1 MSAPEQPVGLSTFNE
16 LAAVLGAQLPQALR
30 DQALGAIETDT
41 RKLGEQAAPLFVAL
55 KGERFD
61 AHDFLAQARAN
72 GAVAALVERA
82 VDDPLPQIVVADTR
96 LAFGLLAAARR
107 RAWGRPLIAVTGN
120 SGKTSVK
127 GLVHA
132 ILVQDAARFEAE
144 SLANHGN
151 LNNDFGLP
159 MTLLRL
165 SNAHQHGVVELGA
178 NHLGEIAWT
187 TALARPQVAV
197 ITNVTGAHVGEFG
210 GMGQIA
216 QAKGEILAGLSPLGG
231 RRPVAV
237 LNRDDAY
244 FSLWQALAATGQVV
258 DVIDF
263 SVADSIADGCVDSVD
278 RPARLQARELGADE
292 LGRYAFELTF
302 DGRSLGRVQLAL
314 LGRHNVANA
323 LAAAAACLALG
334 IDSDLVIAGLES
346 AESVPGR
353 LGVVAG
359 INGSRLL
366 DDSYNANPGA
376 MLAALDLLATLP
388 APRWCLMGAMGELGA
403 DAERLHAEV
412 GDYARKLGI
421 DFIATCGEGAQAT
434 AEAFGVGGKHFIER
448 AELEAYARNHLP
460 TGASVLVKGS
470 RSAGMENVVA
480 ALKVDASR

>member
-1 MSAPEQPVGLSTFNE
+1 MSASVQSPGLECFDE
-16 LAAVLGAQLPQALR
+16 VAQLLSARLPSALVGR
-30 DQALGAIETDT
+30 SLGAIETDT
-41 RKLGEQAAPLFVAL
+41 RKLSSQRSPLFVAL

-61 AHDFLAQARAN
+61 AHDFLAQARDN
-72 GAVAALVERA
+72 GAIAALVEHP
-82 VDDPLPQIVVADTR
+82 VDDPLPQIVVPDTR

-132 ILVQDAARFEAE
+132 ILVRDAARLDAE
-144 SLANHGN
+144 SLATQGN
-151 LNNDFGLP
+151 LNNDYGLP

-165 SNAHQHGVVELGA
+165 NDAHQHGVVELGA

-237 LNRDDAY
+237 LNRDDVY
-244 FSLWQALAATGQVV
+244 FTLWQALAVTGQAV
-258 DVIDF
+258 DIIDF
-263 SVADSIADGCVDSVD
+263 SVADLAESS
-278 RPARLQARELGADE
+278 ARLQARKLGADE

-302 DGRSLGRVQLAL
+302 DGHSLGRVQLAL

-334 IDSDLVIAGLES
+334 VDSQLVIEGLES

-353 LGVVAG
+353 LGVVEG
-359 INGSRLL
+359 HNGARLL

-376 MLAALDLLATLP
+376 MLAALELLASLP
-388 APRWCLMGAMGELGA
+388 APRWCLMGAMGELGE

-412 GDYARKLGI
+412 GAYARKLGI
-421 DFIATCGEGAQAT
+421 DFVATCGEKARAT
-434 AEAFGVGGKHFIER
+434 AEAFGAGGMHFKER
-448 AELEAYARNHLP
+448 AELEAYARTHLP

-470 RSAGMENVVA
+470 RSAGMEHVVA

>member
-1 MSAPEQPVGLSTFNE
+1 MNAGDALQIGLDSFDE
-16 LAAVLGAQLPQALR
+16 LAQALGCCLPETLVG
-30 DQALGAIETDT
+30 QPLGAIETDT
-41 RKLGEQAAPLFVAL
+41 RKLSDQPAPLFVAL
-55 KGERFD
+55 RGERFD

-72 GAVAALVERA
+72 GAVAALVERQM
-82 VDDPLPQIVVADTR
+82 DDPLPQIIVPDTR

-107 RAWGRPLIAVTGN
+107 RRWGRPLIAVTGN

-127 GLVHA
+127 GLIHA
-132 ILVQDAARFEAE
+132 ILSRDAARFEAE

-165 SNAHQHGVVELGA
+165 DESHQHAVVELGA

-216 QAKGEILAGLSPLGG
+216 QAKGEILAGLSPLSG

-244 FSLWQALAATGQVV
+244 FPLWQSLAATGQAIE
-258 DVIDF
+258 VIDF
-263 SVADSIADGCVDSVD
+263 SLMSTNDDS
-278 RPARLQARELGADE
+278 ARLQARDLGADG

-302 DGRSLGRVQLAL
+302 DGESLGRVQLKL

-334 IDSDLVIAGLES
+334 VDSQLVVEGLES
-346 AESVPGR
+346 AESAPGR

-359 INGSRLL
+359 LNGSRLL

-376 MLAALDLLATLP
+376 MMAALELLASLP
-388 APRWCLMGAMGELGA
+388 APRWCLMGAMGELGD

-412 GDYARKLGI
+412 GAYACQLGI
-421 DFIATCGEGAQAT
+421 DFFATCGEEAQAAT
-434 AEAFGVGGKHFIER
+434 EAFGAGGKHFIER
-448 AELEAYARNHLP
+448 TALEAYVRTHLP

-470 RSAGMENVVA
+470 RSAGMENVIA